1 MTDFGDYCCAIDR
14 HLHELLDDANE
25 QKSQQRQTESQ
36 DAEYQ
41 TPQTHYVVHITEAE
55 KMSDNGSSFIAY
67 TVEFGD
73 YEVRRRYS
81 EFESLR
87 NCLCRLYPT
96 FIVPPIPEKHSLTQY
111 AVLQKRAKEDQ
122 YIIERRKRLLE
133 RFLNHIAENPIL
145 SSEHVFHRF
154 LESGVSWTEV
164 LHSPVIKSIP
174 SSPLHSSPSRAPG
187 SSVSDGTSIQL
198 PKIAATNSFA
208 SDVPVPSTLAP
219 IKNIEPRWMDCEL
232 FTNKYAN
239 QFTGTV
245 EKSERRIY
253 RKLGEL
259 SNDYVELGAALNG
272 FSLIDHPDGLAAA
285 IERSG
290 QAVDNS
296 YIEIGQ
302 LLHQMESDLSEP
314 IHEYSQFSQI
324 IKQVL
329 RFRLLK
335 NLQVD
340 NVQEALLRQR
350 DKLES
355 LLQADDEAK
364 RLAHA
369 LESSGSTAA
378 GGSSSS
384 ANKNGGGAD
393 GGDTRAQ
400 NDAYQQHGAAEENGV
415 ISDGAQQN
423 PHGFATPQTANTD
436 ASSMR
441 EGSGAGAVPVGGR
454 SRGPSVSSAMSTGGY
469 HSEFTPTL
477 APRSV
482 PSDSALAH
490 SPGTQQ
496 HQQQQQSGSFRSRS
510 RSGTANSGNSAGW
523 AGRGSSRPTGLS
535 NELGVQVS
543 DDEPIEDDPL
553 AQFQQEESQRWGD
566 GTRSTLPM
574 LGSRARSKRNSF
586 IGGDL
591 AAGGSPAHM
600 SRSEYIGQASSRYH
614 ASDDI
619 LSTLSDT
626 DDAAEHANGH
636 GASGSGGNGGGIA
649 ASTPALR
656 PRHDGRDWHN
666 DSRHRHTNGQRNA
679 MDGDHISGGAPPG
692 PSLADGAS
700 LDRTGAG
707 ALSNTSI
714 SARLLRSPKALGDG
728 IMNRLTYALNGMMDV
743 DPEQLRRNQI
753 GKASDK
759 INLLEEQLEMLNNDL
774 VLINTST
781 QDNLD
786 RFQKQKVHDIK
797 GALVSM
803 AKMHLEWAERNLEIW
818 KDAKE
823 AVDQV

>member
-1 MTDFGDYCCAIDR
+1 MADFDDYCCAIDR
-14 HLHELLDDANE
+14 HLHELLDDANQ
-25 QKSQQRQTESQ
+25 QKSQQQQQAESQ
-36 DAEYQ
+36 ESEYQ
-41 TPQTHYVVHITEAE
+41 PPHTFYVVHITEAE
-55 KMSDNGSSFIAY
+55 KMSDSGSSFIAY
-67 TVEFGD
+67 TIVFGD

-87 NCLCRLYPT
+87 SCLCRLYPT

-154 LESGVSWTEV
+154 MENGVSWTEV
-164 LHSPVIKSIP
+164 LHSPVIKNIP

-187 SSVSDGTSIQL
+187 SSIADGTNVQL
-198 PKIAATNSFA
+198 PKIAATNAFA
-208 SDVPVPSTLAP
+208 GDVPVPSTLAP

-239 QFTGTV
+239 QFTGPV
-245 EKSERRIY
+245 EKGERRIY

-296 YIEIGQ
+296 YIEISQ
-302 LLHQMESDLSEP
+302 LLHQMESELSEP
-314 IHEYSQFSQI
+314 IHEYSQYSHT

-335 NLQVD
+335 NLQVE

-350 DKLES
+350 DKLEG

-369 LESSGSTAA
+369 LESSSAAVGGSGGAARNDSSGA
-378 GGSSSS
+378 GGSES
-384 ANKNGGGAD
+384 
-393 GGDTRAQ
+393 RAQ
-400 NDAYQQHGAAEENGV
+400 NEAYHRQQHDAAEDDDLPR
-415 ISDGAQQN
+415 DGAQQN
-423 PHGFATPQTANTD
+423 QHGFVTPQTANTD
-436 ASSMR
+436 ASSVH
-441 EGSGAGAVPVGGR
+441 GSSGVGAVHVGGR
-454 SRGPSVSSAMSTGGY
+454 SREPSVSSTAGGY

-477 APRSV
+477 APRSI
-482 PSDSALAH
+482 PRDSALAH
-490 SPGTQQ
+490 SPNSQL
-496 HQQQQQSGSFRSRS
+496 QQSDSFRGRS
-510 RSGTANSGNSAGW
+510 RSGTANSGGSAGW
-523 AGRGSSRPTGLS
+523 AGRGSARPTGLS
-535 NELGVQVS
+535 NELGTQTS
-543 DDEPIEDDPL
+543 DDEPAEDDPL
-553 AQFQQEESQRWGD
+553 AQFQQEESQRWGG

-586 IGGDL
+586 VGDHL

-600 SRSEYIGQASSRYH
+600 SRSEYIGQSSSKHH
-614 ASDDI
+614 ANDDM
-619 LSTLSDT
+619 LSTISDT
-626 DDAAEHANGH
+626 HDATRRAAGLNN
-636 GASGSGGNGGGIA
+636 SIGGIA

-656 PRHDGRDWHN
+656 ERHNGRVWHN
-666 DSRHRHTNGQRNA
+666 DSHRHVNGQHVNTGSDA
-679 MDGDHISGGAPPG
+679 GTAAVDPVSG
-692 PSLADGAS
+692 DGAL
-700 LDRTGAG
+700 LDRSRAG
-707 ALSNTSI
+707 ASSNASI
-714 SARLLRSPKALGDG
+714 SSRLLRSPKALGDG

-753 GKASDK
+753 GRASDK
-759 INLLEEQLEMLNNDL
+759 INILEEQLEMLNNDM

-786 RFQKQKVHDIK
+786 RFQKQKVRDIK

-803 AKMHLEWAERNLEIW
+803 AKMHLEWAEKNLEIW

>member
-1 MTDFGDYCCAIDR
+1 MTDVEDYCCAIDR

-25 QKSQQRQTESQ
+25 QKGQQQHADSQAS
-36 DAEYQ
+36 EYQ
-41 TPQTHYVVHITEAE
+41 PPQTFYVVHITEAE
-55 KMSDNGSSFIAY
+55 KMSDSGSSFIAY
-67 TVEFGD
+67 TIVFGD

-87 NCLCRLYPT
+87 SCLCRLYPT
-96 FIVPPIPEKHSLTQY
+96 FIVPPIPEKHSLAQY

-145 SSEHVFHRF
+145 SSEHIFHRF
-154 LESGVSWTEV
+154 MENGVSWTEV
-164 LHSPVIKSIP
+164 LHSPVIKNIP

-187 SSVSDGTSIQL
+187 SSIADGTNVQM

-208 SDVPVPSTLAP
+208 GDVPVPSTLAP

-239 QFTGTV
+239 QFTGTI

-296 YIEIGQ
+296 YIEISQ
-302 LLHQMESDLSEP
+302 LLRQMESELSEP
-314 IHEYSQFSQI
+314 IHEYSQYSLML
-324 IKQVL
+324 KQVL

-335 NLQVD
+335 NLQVES
-340 NVQEALLRQR
+340 VQEALLRQR
-350 DKLES
+350 DRLER

-369 LESSGSTAA
+369 LESSSGSVER
-378 GGSSSS
+378 
-384 ANKNGGGAD
+384 NGGGA
-393 GGDTRAQ
+393 GGSESRTQ
-400 NDAYQQHGAAEENGV
+400 SDAYNRQQHDAAENDDLLR
-415 ISDGAQQN
+415 DGAQQN
-423 PHGFATPQTANTD
+423 QHGFVTPQTANTD
-436 ASSMR
+436 ASSVH
-441 EGSGAGAVPVGGR
+441 GSGGAGVVDIDGR
-454 SRGPSVSSAMSTGGY
+454 SRGPSVSSTTGAY

-477 APRSV
+477 APRSI
-482 PSDSALAH
+482 PRDSTLAH
-490 SPGTQQ
+490 SPSSQ
-496 HQQQQQSGSFRSRS
+496 HQPDSFRGRS
-510 RSGTANSGNSAGW
+510 RSGTANSGGSAGW
-523 AGRGSSRPTGLS
+523 AGRGSLRPTGLS
-535 NELGVQVS
+535 NEIGAQAS
-543 DDEPIEDDPL
+543 DGEPAEDDPL
-553 AQFQQEESQRWGD
+553 AQFQQEESQRWGG

-574 LGSRARSKRNSF
+574 LGARARSKRNSF
-586 IGGDL
+586 IGTDM
-591 AAGGSPAHM
+591 AASRSPAHM
-600 SRSEYIGQASSRYH
+600 SRSEYIGPSSSKQH
-614 ASDDI
+614 AKDDI
-619 LSTLSDT
+619 LSTIPDA
-626 DDAAEHANGH
+626 DDVTTHAIGH
-636 GASGSGGNGGGIA
+636 SISSIGGIA
-649 ASTPALR
+649 ASTPALSER
-656 PRHDGRDWHN
+656 YDSQAWHN
-666 DSRHRHTNGQRNA
+666 NHRHVNGQRA
-679 MDGDHISGGAPPG
+679 SAAISSGGPAGVDAVSGDDAP
-692 PSLADGAS
+692 
-700 LDRTGAG
+700 LDRSRAD
-707 ALSNTSI
+707 ASSNASMG
-714 SARLLRSPKALGDG
+714 SRLLRSPMALGDG

-753 GKASDK
+753 GRSSDK
-759 INLLEEQLEMLNNDL
+759 INILEEQLEMLNNDM

-786 RFQKQKVHDIK
+786 RFQKQKVRDIK
-797 GALVSM
+797 GVLVSM
-803 AKMHLEWAERNLEIW
+803 AKMHLEWAEKNLEIW